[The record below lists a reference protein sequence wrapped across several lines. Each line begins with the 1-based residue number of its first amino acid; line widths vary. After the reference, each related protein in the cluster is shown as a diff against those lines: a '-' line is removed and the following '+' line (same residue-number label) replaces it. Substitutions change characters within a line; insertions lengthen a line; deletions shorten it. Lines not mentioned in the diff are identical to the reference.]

1 MKIFTFMLTL
11 ITNGEACQESS
22 KALHDSFTGNAAYWN
37 PAFKAD

>member
-11 ITNGEACQESS
+11 LTNGNACKESAKS
-22 KALHDSFTGNAAYWN
+22 LHDSFTGSAAHWN